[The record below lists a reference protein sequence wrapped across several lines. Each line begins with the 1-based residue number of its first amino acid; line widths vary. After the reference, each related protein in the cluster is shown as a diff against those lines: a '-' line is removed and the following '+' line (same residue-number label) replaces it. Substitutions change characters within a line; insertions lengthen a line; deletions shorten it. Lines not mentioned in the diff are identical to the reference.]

1 MQAANLH
8 RVSKAQ
14 AQPADLETPL
24 ALSRPVNTL
33 RPRIPKRGAAEAFDL
48 EWPERQEYDNPE
60 ARKAE
65 LERVTKGL
73 QVAYQRKNATA
84 EEMSQ
89 LQKRLT
95 AETKN
100 FEEWQIAHMEALRD
114 AQEDAEADVPA
125 RKKRA

>member
-1 MQAANLH
+1 MAPASEIAH
-8 RVSKAQ
+8 
-14 AQPADLETPL
+14 AQPADLEPPL
-24 ALSRPVNTL
+24 ALSRPINTP

-48 EWPERQEYDNPE
+48 EWPERREYDNPE
-60 ARKAE
+60 AKKAE
-65 LERVTKGL
+65 LERLVKGL

-100 FEEWQIAHMEALRD
+100 FDEWQIAHMEALRD
-114 AQEDAEADVPA
+114 AQEDAEAHEPA
-125 RKKRA
+125 RRKRA